1 MIDVCKKIYV
11 GLVQSIINHGT
22 VGELNIIACFGLNSH
37 YFDEKK
43 GYPRIPDLQAP
54 RTSFL
59 IRPFIPCALVA
70 TSSICPSVS

>member
-11 GLVQSIINHGT
+11 GLVHSIINHGT

-43 GYPRIPDLQAP
+43 DILAY
-54 RTSFL
+54 L
-59 IRPFIPCALVA
+59 IFRLREH
-70 TSSICPSVS
+70 PS

>member
-22 VGELNIIACFGLNSH
+22 VGELNIIACFGLNSY

-43 GYPRIPDLQAP
+43 DIPKY
-54 RTSFL
+54 L
-59 IRPFIPCALVA
+59 IFRLREH
-70 TSSICPSVS
+70 PS